1 MAAAGPG
8 KALLFSGK
16 SVIVTGAG
24 SGIGRALAIGFCGDG
39 ATVVGFG
46 RTSSDLE
53 GTAHQCGGRMHCVV
67 GDLARA
73 EDVERLFAEAHRR
86 CGKVDILVNNAAS
99 YPKQSFIDSTADA
112 WAAAIQIN
120 VVALA
125 HCCRLALPGMLAR
138 GYGRII
144 NLGSMAWLSPI
155 PASTAYSTSK
165 AAVMA
170 FTRALATEIDS
181 GRYPDVLVNELLT
194 GIVKTRMSDDGIAP
208 AEVYPHARHVA
219 LLPAGGPTGQ
229 VFLQS
234 TLLVEKPGLRT
245 RLRRVLSRATFGL
258 VPTR

>member
-1 MAAAGPG
+1 M
-8 KALLFSGK
+8 LFSGK

-24 SGIGRALAIGFCGDG
+24 SGIGRALAIGFCSDG
-39 ATVVGFG
+39 ASVIGFG
-46 RTSSDLE
+46 RTARDLE
-53 GTAHQCGGRMHCVV
+53 DTARQCGGRMHCVV
-67 GDLARA
+67 GDLART
-73 EDVERLFAEAHRR
+73 EDVERLFAEAERL

-99 YPKQSFIDSTADA
+99 YPKQAFVDSTADA
-112 WAAAIQIN
+112 WAAAIQVN

-144 NLGSMAWLSPI
+144 NLGSLAWRGPI

-170 FTRALATEIDS
+170 FTRALATEIDR
-181 GRYPDVLVNELLT
+181 GRYPDILVNELLP

-208 AEVYPHARHVA
+208 VEVYPHARHVA
-219 LLPAGGPTGQ
+219 LLPSGGPTGQ

-234 TLLVEKPGLRT
+234 ALLVEKPPMRA
-245 RLRRVLSRATFGL
+245 RLRRLLSRATLGL

>member
-1 MAAAGPG
+1 M
-8 KALLFSGK
+8 LFSGK
-16 SVIVTGAG
+16 SVVVTGAG

-39 ATVVGFG
+39 ATVVGIG
-46 RTSSDLE
+46 RTARDLE
-53 GTAHQCGGRMHCVV
+53 DTARQCAGKMHYVV
-67 GDLARA
+67 GDLTRP
-73 EDVERLFAEAHRR
+73 EDVEKLFAEAQRL

-99 YPKQSFIDSTADA
+99 YPKENFLDSTADA
-112 WAAAIQIN
+112 WAGAIQTN

-144 NLGSMAWLSPI
+144 NLGSMAWLGPI

-170 FTRALATEIDS
+170 FTRALATEIDR
-181 GRYPDVLVNELLT
+181 GRYPDVLVNELLP

-208 AEVYPHARHVA
+208 AQVYPHARHVA
-219 LLPAGGPTGQ
+219 ALPAGGPTGQ

-234 TLLVEKPGLRT
+234 TLLVEKPRLRV
-245 RLRRVLSRATFGL
+245 RLRRLLSRATLGL